1 MTLSP
6 FIELTQSR
14 APSSVS
20 LNLTK
25 AQTSA
30 CRVIRINGKP
40 CLVTILEGEK
50 FHATTNEHWE
60 KIAHAT
66 QKLFHASSA
75 AQASGSLS
83 SFLEEKVILPINSL
97 AKIEVEQNGKTINFP
112 NQHHLT
118 GSHPTDEFKHDHL
131 KDLEQVVKKTN
142 SCYFKVQNE
151 EEANAKVC
159 ELTKKREKLLPHL
172 KQISYLLETPLSEE
186 STQIIENEISQ
197 KFDIEIK
204 SEQSISELPEAI
216 NKKTLFK
223 VRGSNSS
230 LFYIF
235 VDPKQTLALVF
246 SKDGSDPS
254 KEKELIKK
262 IQKLNQKHLRIE
274 YNKKPLSLGSREHLA
289 FLLSC
294 AKGQTKHPFNEK
306 ENSLELS
313 QEILQSFA
321 NEFLTEIAS
330 EQERLKTLGIA
341 EVFYDAE
348 N

>member
-1 MTLSP
+1 MGISP
-6 FIELTQSR
+6 LIQLTQAT

-30 CRVIRINGKP
+30 CRIIRINGKP
-40 CLVTILEGEK
+40 CLVTITEGEK

-66 QKLFHASSA
+66 QKLFHASSTA
-75 AQASGSLS
+75 NGFSSLS

-97 AKIEVEQNGKTINFP
+97 AKIEVEENGKTIYFP
-112 NQHHLT
+112 NQHALT
-118 GSHPTDEFKHDHL
+118 GAHPTEEFKHDHL
-131 KDLEQVVKKTN
+131 KDLEQSVKKT
-142 SCYFKVQNE
+142 SSSYFKVQNK
-151 EEANAKVC
+151 EEANQRIE
-159 ELTKKREKLLPHL
+159 ELTEKKEKLLPHL
-172 KQISYLLETPLSEE
+172 KQISYNLETPLSQD
-186 STQIIENEISQ
+186 SIQILEREISQ

-204 SEQSISELPEAI
+204 SEQSIDQLPESI
-216 NKKTLFK
+216 HQKTLFK
-223 VRGSNSS
+223 IRGSNSC

-235 VDPKQTLALVF
+235 VDPTQPLALVF
-246 SKDGSDPS
+246 SKEGSPLS

-262 IQKLNQKHLRIE
+262 IQKLNGKHLRIE

-294 AKGQTKHPFNEK
+294 AKGQKKHPFNQK

-313 QEILQSFA
+313 REILQSFA
-321 NEFLTEIAS
+321 NEQLCQIES

-341 EVFYDAE
+341 EVFHDAQG
-348 N
+348 